1 VKPDRAEA
9 RDDTRLSHS
18 VSVVPV
24 SFAAVSS
31 EPHRSRSVSG
41 SSDSRSLK
49 GKRGLQRVLN
59 ATRYS
64 IDGLRAA
71 WAHEDAFRQ
80 EALLAAVMIPLALLL
95 PVGVIEKILLIGT
108 VVLVL
113 IVELLNTGIEAAVDR
128 DSFEINPLGKR
139 AKDFGSAAVMLALL
153 VAGGTWLA
161 ILAERFL

>member
-1 VKPDRAEA
+1 MIRGHRSA
-9 RDDTRLSHS
+9 LSHIARGEK
-18 VSVVPV
+18 V
-24 SFAAVSS
+24 SFAAVSTD
-31 EPHRSRSVSG
+31 PLAPRAAADADAG
-41 SSDSRSLK
+41 DSRALK

-59 ATRYS
+59 AAGYS

-80 EALLAAVMIPLALLL
+80 EALLAAVMIPTALLL
-95 PVGVIEKILLIGT
+95 PVDVIEKILLIGV

-139 AKDFGSAAVMLALL
+139 AKDFGSAAVMLSLL
-153 VAGGTWLA
+153 LAGGTWLA
-161 ILAERFL
+161 ILGHRFL